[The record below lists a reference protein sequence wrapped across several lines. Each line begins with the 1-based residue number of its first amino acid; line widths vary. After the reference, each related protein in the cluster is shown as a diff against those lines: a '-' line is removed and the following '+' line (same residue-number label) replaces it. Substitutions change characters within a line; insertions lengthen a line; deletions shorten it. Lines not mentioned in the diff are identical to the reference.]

1 MLTISDDIVTL
12 FAESVNGEPSFGSL
26 TEAKLILED
35 VESPL
40 RTKLLEKLYTQVISK
55 SHIDFDNIP
64 ESAGDIKAYSGYT
77 TMMETLNTISALAQE
92 EKNTELGI
100 YAKDIMV
107 AISTIAA
114 LSSLYKEGFRKKVNI
129 VMVEYNLFVFC
140 CVEATTSILSQFVE
154 IVKGF
159 KSDSYKITLKNTK
172 YKADK
177 FYLDQIRKFNKV
189 SSGNKY
195 AEYLRTA
202 LSTEG
207 EKFVGSTAV
216 GVAAVAA
223 AVVVVVIPILR
234 LLVFQMYSMRG
245 KISEALM
252 AQAAFLE
259 MNRACVQG
267 NQKFDASQKE
277 KILKKQAYLKQTFEK
292 LAEKI
297 RVDNV
302 VAGKKRDIEIRE
314 DNNNMKSSRIREE
327 IDSSKIDF
335 LL

>member
-12 FAESVNGEPSFGSL
+12 FAESVKGEPSFGSL

-55 SHIDFDNIP
+55 SYIDFDDIP
-64 ESAGDIKAYSGYT
+64 ESAGDITAYSGYA
-77 TMMETLNTISALAQE
+77 TMMETLNTIATLAQE
-92 EKNTELGI
+92 EKNTEIGI
-100 YAKDIMV
+100 YAKDVMI
-107 AISTIAA
+107 AISSIST
-114 LSSLYKEGFRKKVNI
+114 LSSLYKDGFRKKVNI
-129 VMVEYNLFVFC
+129 VMAEYNLFVFC

-159 KSDSYKITLKNTK
+159 KSDSYKISLKNTK

-177 FYLDQIRKFNKV
+177 FYLEQIRKFNKI

-207 EKFVGSTAV
+207 DNFVGSTAV

-234 LLVFQMYSMRG
+234 LLVFQIYSMRS
-245 KISEALM
+245 KVSDALM
-252 AQAAFLE
+252 TQAAFLE
-259 MNRACVQG
+259 MNKACVQG
-267 NQKFDASQKE
+267 NQKFDVTKKE
-277 KILKKQAYLKQTFEK
+277 KILKKQEYLKQTFEK

-302 VAGKKRDIEIRE
+302 VAGKKRDAEIRD
-314 DNNNMKSSRIREE
+314 DNKNMKSSKIREE
-327 IDSSKIDF
+327 IDSSKLDF